1 MITGTGNG
9 NIQYNKPYLI
19 ETRKIKYKGP
29 GEVGNEKKK
38 DRNRDKC
45 DICHIK
51 GHKTLRKAI
60 LEGKQGKQEVVI
72 QVSR

>member
-38 DRNRDKC
+38 
-45 DICHIK
+45 
-51 GHKTLRKAI
+51 KTEIETRMI
-60 LEGKQGKQEVVI
+60 FM
-72 QVSR
+72 SH